1 MTEVSELLA
10 VHERMWWGW
19 RLRQGGGRMRDK
31 DTGLSVGP
39 GAGGA
44 AAKAGS
50 LGVGGQPAAVRLR
63 HHPSPGNQSAALS
76 ALDDSDWS
84 AFLFYL
90 KALYYS
96 RPFFDDE
103 IGNGGGL
110 ASTAK
115 DDGDEQ
121 ELVSVAGV
129 GSAVFFRGS
138 YPFALQD
145 WQSIK
150 RYI

>member
-63 HHPSPGNQSAALS
+63 HHPSPV
-76 ALDDSDWS
+76 
-84 AFLFYL
+84 
-90 KALYYS
+90 
-96 RPFFDDE
+96 
-103 IGNGGGL
+103 GNGGGL

-129 GSAVFFRGS
+129 GSAVFFQGS